1 MPFTPKQKAYHRL
14 SLAIDAGSPP
24 TEDDLK
30 LSFCRTTNRS
40 SENLRS
46 LAASVG
52 GNFTAFRL
60 AIGQQPYGW
69 TDARYMTDYGYWLL
83 MCQWLQLYIP
93 AFEKKVMQMADEL
106 ALPDASAI
114 TEQIAIALGIPVMFL
129 ETFANNKTEI
139 RKFLDNLRPDMGTM
153 AELKLLEQIANGDA
167 ATIRWALPRLMPGQY
182 HLNKSAEKEI
192 PEDIHV
198 IFDD

>member
-1 MPFTPKQKAYHRL
+1 MSFTPEQKIHHRL

-24 TEDDLK
+24 TEQDLK
-30 LSFCRTTNRS
+30 LSFCRRSKRS

-46 LAASVG
+46 LAAQVG

-69 TDARYMTDYGYWLL
+69 PDKYMSDYNYWLL
-83 MCQWLQLYIP
+83 LCQWISIYIP

-114 TEQIAIALGIPVMFL
+114 TEQIALALGIPVVFL
-129 ETFANNKTEI
+129 ETFAKNKNEI
-139 RKFLDNLRPDMGTM
+139 RAFLDNLRPDMGTM
-153 AELKLLEQIANGDA
+153 AELKLLEQIANGDP

-182 HLNKSAEKEI
+182 HLNRSADKEI